1 MKFFDDPMRQRE
13 LLIKT
18 LIILIAGILFMKCSP
33 STEQVQEARNK
44 LDQMGIEISEQSFF
58 SQIIQNHPE
67 VVNLFIKAGMGPNV
81 VEEDNTALL
90 EACRRGYTEIGLA
103 LIKAGADVDA
113 RDSYG
118 VSCLMFS
125 AITGSNGLI
134 LKLIEKGANVNAQ
147 DTYGRTAL
155 IEALTTENDIDLKT
169 FQALIDAGAD
179 VNVRIDGGLTP
190 VMLAADGNSDILR
203 LLIDAGADLNAVDDK
218 GIKVLQR
225 GETDPEN
232 YEILEKAGAKK

>member
-1 MKFFDDPMRQRE
+1 MKQRE
-13 LLIKT
+13 LLIKP
-18 LIILIAGILFMKCSP
+18 LIILVAGILFMKCSP
-33 STEQVQEARNK
+33 STKSVQEARNE
-44 LDQMGIEISEQSFF
+44 LAQMGIEISEQNFF
-58 SQIIQNHPE
+58 SQVVQNHPE
-67 VVNLFIKAGMGPNV
+67 VVNLFLEAGMDPNV
-81 VEEDNTALL
+81 VEEDKAALL

-103 LIKAGADVDA
+103 LIEAGADVDA

-125 AITGSNGLI
+125 AITGSNDLI

-147 DTYGRTAL
+147 DNYGRTAL
-155 IEALTTENDIDLKT
+155 IEALTTENDIDLKS

-179 VNVRIDGGLTP
+179 VNVRIEGGLTP
-190 VMLAADGNSDILR
+190 LMLAADGNAEILR
-203 LLIDAGADLNAVDDK
+203 ILIDAGADPNAVDDK

-225 GETDPEN
+225 AENDPEN